1 MLGSEVNN
9 LQFADDLAIYCSG
22 DNISDT
28 SKKLNL
34 ALKKLHSYFQ
44 YLNLEVSPTKSKIVV
59 FSKKKLS
66 TVKIQYND
74 NLIPIHPYAKFLGV
88 IFTHNLSWYK
98 YVDCIAERA
107 LRSTNILRS
116 LVGTQWGADSKILLT
131 LYKALVRSHFD
142 YSFFCYCID
151 SKLVNKLEKIQNIN
165 LRLILGAFKSTPINS
180 MQIKC
185 NLCPL
190 NIRFS
195 NLKYN
200 FILRLLS
207 ETDNLLLS
215 KLLKYN
221 SYHFL
226 CHNIHQI
233 LTFKSEYNIHNSTTL
248 PCYGG
253 TYGSKFCSLN
263 IEIDRTL
270 TDKYAVY
277 NRLDEYRD
285 FKQIYTDGSKCN
297 DNVSMAYYVPAYK
310 LGHGLRLPSNA
321 SIYTAE
327 AQGIYAALE
336 YIEATNLNFKKWLII
351 SDSMS
356 VLMALSN
363 PSYSSGTNYIIYNIR
378 QIYSRLWLN
387 QDREIR
393 FIWTPSHI
401 DVSGNDLADKL
412 ASSIVKNPYIHQIPI
427 KNIKLPGSDCKVLI
441 KNIIKDQWMTHWH
454 ETIQSKGKWYSSINS
469 DITQP
474 WFIKGKFI
482 NRNFYSTICRL
493 RLGHGRFNEHLFR
506 LKMIPSPNCTYCNND
521 IIQSLDHIFFD
532 CSAFNLQRIIL
543 IDNLLD
549 LYKEALDVPRS
560 IQDLLKNT
568 DTFYPIY
575 EYIKNTIGVI

>member
-1 MLGSEVNN
+1 MGKDYQFKANIPAQSTEITGIIKNVPTN
-9 LQFADDLAIYCSG
+9 LT
-22 DNISDT
+22 N
-28 SKKLNL
+28 KK
-34 ALKKLHSYFQ
+34 
-44 YLNLEVSPTKSKIVV
+44 
-59 FSKKKLS
+59 
-66 TVKIQYND
+66 
-74 NLIPIHPYAKFLGV
+74 
-88 IFTHNLSWYK
+88 IFTMLSSYK
-98 YVDCIAERA
+98 
-107 LRSTNILRS
+107 
-116 LVGTQWGADSKILLT
+116 KIIS
-131 LYKALVRSHFD
+131 VRRFTKRTK
-142 YSFFCYCID
+142 ID
-151 SKLVNKLEKIQNIN
+151 N
-165 LRLILGAFKSTPINS
+165 
-180 MQIKC
+180 
-185 NLCPL
+185 
-190 NIRFS
+190 
-195 NLKYN
+195 N
-200 FILRLLS
+200 FILQPLQTVAITFATSVLPDYVDLDGPKKPLDLLS
-207 ETDNLLLS
+207 LLKSNDKALNLLVQSIIKMITLNKTQDTPISS
-215 KLLKYN
+215 KNVL
-221 SYHFL
+221 
-226 CHNIHQI
+226 
-233 LTFKSEYNIHNSTTL
+233 EV
-248 PCYGG
+248 
-253 TYGSKFCSLN
+253 LN
-263 IEIDRTL
+263 DI
-270 TDKYAVY
+270 
-277 NRLDEYRD
+277 
-285 FKQIYTDGSKCN
+285 CN
-297 DNVSMAYYVPAYK
+297 PK
-310 LGHGLRLPSNA
+310 
-321 SIYTAE
+321 

-336 YIEATNLNFKKWLII
+336 YIEATNLNFNKWLII

-412 ASSIVKNPYIHQIPI
+412 ASSIVKNPNIQQIPV

-454 ETIQSKGKWYSSINS
+454 ETIQIKGKWFSSINS
-469 DITQP
+469 EITQP

-532 CSAFNLQRIIL
+532 CSAFNIQRIIF

-575 EYIKNTIGVI
+575 DFIKNTIGVI